1 MTTQTEDPPRAWT
14 RSELLEIKG
23 STTPRLYTPPLREL
37 TPATSEG
44 FRVIA
49 FAIMIGRPLDPWQAW
64 LVVHAME
71 LYPDG
76 RPRFRQVLVLV
87 ARQNGKTELLVILSA
102 YWQFLRRVPLIL
114 GTSTKLDYA
123 QESWAK
129 LVKLAKATPALAQ
142 SLPKTKAR
150 GVRKTN
156 GEQMLTTLRE
166 CRYKIAAA
174 NEEGGRSLT
183 VNRLI
188 EDELRQ
194 HKDWS
199 AHEAAENAMNADDYA
214 QAWAISN
221 QGDASAV
228 VLESLRNS
236 GLAYIEDG
244 EGDER
249 LGLFEWSC
257 IEGSATSDPIALAA
271 ANPNLNRRMSIE
283 NLWGKAVRAEA
294 AGGEQEARFRTEVL
308 CERVRL
314 LNPAI
319 DPRKWKLCTDAGTLD
334 GVRRRVAL
342 VLDVAPDLLHV
353 TLAAAA
359 ILPDSRV
366 RVEIVDAWSGP
377 GCTVAAAA
385 ALPTLIAKVK
395 PASFGWLPGGAAAS
409 MAATLKNRKAGTA
422 GRRWPPAGVRVEE
435 ITTEVAAVCMGFA
448 ELVTGLQV
456 VHSDDPLLNAHIGR
470 TPKQTLGNRWVFGVT
485 DAGSVDA
492 SYAAAAAAHLAR
504 TMPRTVGRQR
514 VIVGG
519 ADVSRET

>member
-1 MTTQTEDPPRAWT
+1 MLVSDPLPPRQWT
-14 RSELLEIKG
+14 RSEMLEIKG
-23 STTPRLYTPPLREL
+23 STRPRLYTPPLREL
-37 TPATSEG
+37 TPSTSEG
-44 FRVIA
+44 FAVIA
-49 FAIMIGRPLDPWQAW
+49 FAAVIGRPLDPWQAW
-64 LVVHAME
+64 LVIHALE

-76 RPRFRQVLVLV
+76 RPRFRQILTLV

-102 YWQFLRRVPLIL
+102 YWQFCLRLPLIL

-129 LVKLAKATPALAQ
+129 LVKLAKAVPGLAED
-142 SLPKTKAR
+142 LPKSKSR
-150 GVRKTN
+150 GVRRTN
-156 GEQMLTTLRE
+156 GEQMLETVYE
-166 CRYKIAAA
+166 ARYKIAAA

-221 QGDASAV
+221 QGDESAV

-236 GLAYIEDG
+236 ALQWIEDG
-244 EGDER
+244 TGDER

-257 IEGSATSDPIALAA
+257 PDGAATSDPYGLAA
-271 ANPNLNRRMSIE
+271 ANPNLNHRMSIE
-283 NLWGKAVRAEA
+283 NLYGKAVRAEA
-294 AGGEQEARFRTEVL
+294 AGGEQEAKFRTEVL

-319 DPRKWKLCTDAGTLD
+319 DPRKWKGCREDGTLD

-342 VLDVAPDLLHV
+342 VLDVAPDLLHA

-359 ILPDSRV
+359 ILPDGRI

-377 GCTVAAAA
+377 GCTRAAAEALPDLLAKIRPSAFGWMPGGPAA
-385 ALPTLIAKVK
+385 ALAADLKARKHR
-395 PASFGWLPGGAAAS
+395 AAA
-409 MAATLKNRKAGTA
+409 
-422 GRRWPPAGVRVEE
+422 RRWPPPGIRVEE
-435 ITTEVAAVCMGFA
+435 ITTEAAAICMGLA
-448 ELVTGLQV
+448 ELVTALQI
-456 VHSDDPLLNAHIGR
+456 VHSADPLLDAHIGR
-470 TPKQTLGNRWVFGVT
+470 TTKLVTGSRWVFART
-485 DAGSVDA
+485 EAGSVDA
-492 SYAAAAAAHLAR
+492 SYAVAGAVHLAR
-504 TMPRTVGRQR
+504 TMPRTAGRQS
-514 VIVGG
+514 VV
-519 ADVSRET
+519 VVEV

>member
-1 MTTQTEDPPRAWT
+1 MSQQPDQRQSWT
-14 RSELLEIKG
+14 RSDLLAIKG
-23 STTPRLYTPPLREL
+23 STTPRLYTRPLREL

-49 FAIMIGRPLDPWQAW
+49 FAILIGRPLDPWQAW

-102 YWQFLRRVPLIL
+102 YWQFLRRLPLIL

-129 LVKLAKATPALAQ
+129 LVKLAKATPALRE
-142 SLPKTKAR
+142 SLPKTKAA

-156 GEQMLTTLRE
+156 GEQMLTTLHE

-194 HKDWS
+194 HHDWS
-199 AHEAAENAMNADDYA
+199 AHEAAENAMNADDFA

-221 QGDASAV
+221 QGDATAV
-228 VLESLRNS
+228 VLDSLRS
-236 GLAYIEDG
+236 DGLAYIEN
-244 EGDER
+244 EQGDER

-257 IEGSATSDPIALAA
+257 LEGSETDDPHALAA

-283 NLWGKAVRAEA
+283 NLWGKAIRAKA
-294 AGGEQEARFRTEVL
+294 AGGEQESRFRTEVL

-319 DPRKWKLCTDAGTLD
+319 DPRKWKLCTDPGTLD

-342 VLDVAPDLLHV
+342 VLDVAPDLLHA

-359 ILPDSRV
+359 ILPDGRV

-377 GCTVAAAA
+377 GCTVRAEA
-385 ALPTLIAKVK
+385 ALPALIRKVR
-395 PASFGWLPGGAAAS
+395 PSAFGWLPGGGAAS
-409 MAATLKNRKAGTA
+409 MAAALKARKHKSAT
-422 GRRWPPAGVRVEE
+422 RRWPPAGVRVEE
-435 ITTEVAAVCMGFA
+435 ISVETAAVCMGFS
-448 ELVTGLQV
+448 ELVTGLRV
-456 VHSDDPLLNAHIGR
+456 VHSDDPLLNAHVGR
-470 TPKQTLGNRWVFGVT
+470 TPKQLTGTRWVFGVT

-492 SYAAAAAAHLAR
+492 SYAVAAAAHLAR
-504 TMPRTVGRQR
+504 TMPRTPGRQH
-514 VIVGG
+514 VAV
-519 ADVSRET
+519 VET